1 MPNYTLTYSEAVQGW
16 PSFYSYYPDW
26 MVGMNNYFYTFKG
39 GNLYRHN
46 VNNSRNTFYGDWW
59 VRFGLPSGAFTA
71 TSMTSVFNDS
81 PLENKLFKTLNLEGD
96 ARWEATLQTDIQSS
110 GFIQASWFENKE
122 QSYFAFV
129 RNSGS
134 TPATPSQYPLRSVNG
149 IGRSAVIDSSVLSA
163 VKVDFQISPT
173 PISIG
178 TIISVGDILYYSV
191 PPYTSPVLFGEV
203 SDIIVDYPSGLNRLI
218 VDTTIPLASVP
229 PIQDPYILYIKNS
242 VAESHG
248 VLGHYCVFTIDN
260 TSIAKVELFAVES
273 EVMKSYP

>member
-1 MPNYTLTYSEAVQGW
+1 MANNTLTYSEAVQGW
-16 PSFYSYYPDW
+16 PSFYSYYPDF
-26 MVGMNNYFYTFKG
+26 MIGMNNFFYTFKG

-46 VNNSRNTFYGDWW
+46 VNSSRNTFYGDWW
-59 VRFGLPSGAFTA
+59 VRVGFPAGAFTA

-149 IGRSAVIDSSVLSA
+149 IGRSAVIDSAVLSA

-178 TIISVGDILYYSV
+178 TIISVGDILYYSL

-229 PIQDPYILYIKNS
+229 PIQNPYILYIKNS

-260 TSIAKVELFAVES
+260 SSSSKVELFAVET
-273 EVMKSYP
+273 EAMKSYP